1 MTEGNKNIHLEKDR
15 DIENIMGSLLRTGV
29 AAAAAIVAFGAFLYL
44 IKYGFTIPQYSAFKG
59 EPEGLKSIG
68 GILKEVLYFNSRGIM
83 QLGLL
88 VLIATPVARVIF
100 AIIGFALEKDY
111 TYTVISAIVLGIL
124 LFSLFT

>member
-1 MTEGNKNIHLEKDR
+1 MNKEIKNIRPEKDR
-15 DIENIMGSLLRTGV
+15 SIENIMGSLLRTGV
-29 AAAAAIVAFGAFLYL
+29 VAAGAIVAFGAFLYL
-44 IKYGFTIPQYSAFKG
+44 IHYGFAIPQYSAFKG
-59 EPEGLKSIG
+59 EPEALRSIG
-68 GILKEVLYFNSRGIM
+68 GIIKEAFSFNSRGIM

-100 AIIGFALEKDY
+100 AIIGFAIEKDY

>member
-1 MTEGNKNIHLEKDR
+1 MKKENINIPLEKDR
-15 DIENIMGSLLRTGV
+15 NIENIMGSLLRTGV
-29 AAAAAIVAFGAFLYL
+29 VAAAVIVAFGAFLYL
-44 IKYGFTIPQYSAFKG
+44 TKYGFAIPQYSAFKG
-59 EPEGLKSIG
+59 EPEALKSIG
-68 GILKEVLYFNSRGIM
+68 GIIKEAFSFNSRGIM

-100 AIIGFALEKDY
+100 AIIGFAAEKDY